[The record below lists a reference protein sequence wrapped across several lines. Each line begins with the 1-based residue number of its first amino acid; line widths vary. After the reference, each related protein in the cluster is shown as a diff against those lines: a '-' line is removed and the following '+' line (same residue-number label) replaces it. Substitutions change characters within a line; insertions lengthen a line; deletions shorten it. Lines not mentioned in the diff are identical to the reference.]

1 MHKSG
6 HTQEVNTMEKR
17 KAKAELLRDRV
28 GEVLKLEK
36 CPACREHP
44 DCFSWIDGRCTAL
57 KKRGGQDCVFYKPMK
72 QAAAENQ
79 AIYENLL
86 KGRRYDLIEKYQKSY
101 AALGIEDPEFRDS
114 EDIRRELERMAA
126 EETDAGVTGGDET
139 ATETVAAD
147 TADSDET
154 GSTNTEEDDLA
165 WIL

>member
-1 MHKSG
+1 
-6 HTQEVNTMEKR
+6 MEKR
-17 KAKAELLRDRV
+17 KDKAELLRDRV
-28 GEVLKLEK
+28 GEVLKLEM

-57 KKRGGQDCVFYKPMK
+57 KKRGDQDCVFYKPMK

-86 KGRRYDLIEKYQKSY
+86 KDRRYDLIEKYQKSY

-114 EDIRRELERMAA
+114 EGIRRELERMAA
-126 EETDAGVTGGDET
+126 DETGGGVTGKDAGVTGGDET
-139 ATETVAAD
+139 AAETVAAD